1 MIIKNKTAGNIAIY
15 SFMSFFQKGISFL
28 LVPLFT
34 YLLTP
39 EEFGLANE
47 IIAITSFFILFFGFG
62 LDEAAVRLY
71 FPIRHDKSKSKI
83 VLGTIIL
90 TSILISFTSSLVL
103 LLFKDFIFSSLVNG
117 ITYPLTILSILLIGF
132 SPLFAIHQKLLR
144 IQEKAV
150 SYTLFSLFFSLTQ
163 ILLSI
168 SFIVFFDLNTIG
180 YILAITLTQLL
191 FFIISLISL
200 KSEIY
205 WKVDFKVLKNSFSY
219 GIKVVPHTISGWFSK
234 GFTLLAIG
242 NLLDSFLVGI
252 FNAMNFLAIIINVI
266 SKAILD
272 AFQPWIYD
280 KLENPKIN
288 TKLLFDVAKFMGII
302 IILIGFFLSL
312 FSNELTKIFISNN
325 YHEGIYLVPFIVY
338 SSLILFLGSL
348 LVYVLYYDKTKTHLI
363 GLSSF
368 VGAILNIVLC
378 LWLIPNLQLFG
389 AALSVAIS
397 NTITALLKQ
406 YYASKTLKS
415 NYFLKDLYFLA
426 ILNLL
431 ISFFLNESNYY
442 IRIGIFILELAIIY
456 YYYKSI
462 ISFFVLKI
470 PVKFYK

>member
-1 MIIKNKTAGNIAIY
+1 MTVENKTARNIAIY
-15 SFMSFFQKGISFL
+15 SFMAFFQKGISFF
-28 LVPLFT
+28 LVPLYT

-47 IIAITSFFILFFGFG
+47 IIAITSFFILFFSFG

-71 FPIRHDKSKSKI
+71 FPIRHDKSKRKI

-90 TSILISFTSSLVL
+90 TSILISFISSLIL
-103 LLFKDFIFSSLVNG
+103 LLFKDFIFTSLVKG
-117 ITYPLTILSILLIGF
+117 ISYPLIFLSILLIGC

-144 IQEKAV
+144 IQEKAIN
-150 SYTLFSLFFSLTQ
+150 YTLFSLFFALTQ

-168 SFIVFFDLNTIG
+168 CFIVYLDLSTIG
-180 YILAITLTQLL
+180 YILAITTTQLL
-191 FFIISLISL
+191 FFIISLINL
-200 KSEIY
+200 KNEIY
-205 WKVDFKVLKNSFSY
+205 WKVEFNVLKDSFNY
-219 GIKVVPHTISGWFSK
+219 GIKVFPHTISGWFSK

-272 AFQPWIYD
+272 AFQPWIYE
-280 KLENPKIN
+280 KLEQPKIN
-288 TKLLFDVAKFMGII
+288 SKLLFDIAKFIGIV

-312 FSNELTKIFISNN
+312 FSNELIKIFISKN
-325 YHEGIYLVPFIVY
+325 YHDGIYLVPFLVY
-338 SSLILFLGSL
+338 SSLILFVGSL
-348 LVYVLYYDKTKTHLI
+348 LVYVLYYDKAKTHLI

-368 VGAILNIVLC
+368 VGAILNVVLC
-378 LWLIPNLQLFG
+378 LCLIPTLNLLG
-389 AALSVAIS
+389 AALSVSIS

-415 NYFLKDLYFLA
+415 NNFLSDLYFLA

-431 ISFFLNESNYY
+431 ISYFLNESDYL
-442 IRIGIFILELAIIY
+442 IRTSVFMLELAIIY
-456 YYYKSI
+456 YYYNSI
-462 ISFFVLKI
+462 ISFFVSKI
-470 PVKFYK
+470 PIKFWK

>member
-1 MIIKNKTAGNIAIY
+1 MGNKTARNIAIY
-15 SFMSFFQKGISFL
+15 SFMSFFQKGISFF
-28 LVPLFT
+28 LVPLYT

-47 IIAITSFFILFFGFG
+47 IIAITSFFILFFSFG
-62 LDEAAVRLY
+62 LDESAVRLY
-71 FPIRHDKSKSKI
+71 FPVRHDKSKNKI

-90 TSILISFTSSLVL
+90 TSIFISFISCLLL
-103 LLFKDFIFSSLVNG
+103 LLFKDFIFTPFVNG
-117 ITYPLTILSILLIGF
+117 ITYPLILLSILLVGS
-132 SPLFAIHQKLLR
+132 SPLFAIHQKLLK
-144 IQEKAV
+144 IQEKAI
-150 SYTLFSLFFSLTQ
+150 SFTLLSLFFSLTQ

-168 SFIVFFDLNTIG
+168 CFIVYLDLKTTG

-191 FFIISLISL
+191 FFLISLISL
-200 KSEIY
+200 KSEIC
-205 WKVDFKVLKNSFSY
+205 WKVDFNVLKESFSY
-219 GIKVVPHTISGWFSK
+219 GIKVAPHTISGWFSK

-288 TKLLFDVAKFMGII
+288 NKSLFDVAKFMGIL

-312 FSNELTKIFISNN
+312 FSNELIKMFINEN
-325 YHEGIYLVPFIVY
+325 YHDGIYLVPFLVY
-338 SSLILFLGSL
+338 SSLILFIGSL

-363 GLSSF
+363 GISSLA
-368 VGAILNIVLC
+368 GAILNIILC
-378 LWLIPNLQLFG
+378 LYLIPNLQLFG

-397 NTITALLKQ
+397 NTITALIKQ
-406 YYASKTLKS
+406 YYASKALKS
-415 NYFLKDLYFLA
+415 NNFLKDLYFLA

-431 ISFFLNESNYY
+431 LSFFLNEYNYF
-442 IRIGIFILELAIIY
+442 IRISIFVLELVIIY
-456 YYYKSI
+456 YYYKKI
-462 ISFFVLKI
+462 ISFFILKI
-470 PVKFYK
+470 PFKSWR